1 LLDGAQLQVLNSV
14 QLQGVSLNSV
24 QLQGASIEF
33 AQLQAAALHG
43 AQLQGA
49 LLDGA
54 QLQGASLNSVQL
66 QGASLFRAQLQGALL
81 ESAQLQ
87 GASFVDVCVWR
98 ADARQAAWQDTRV
111 VRRETDPKEANVH
124 ECDWTVDSFAAL
136 KRLITVEVSE
146 GVEKFAAMAR
156 IERRLNPAKALEGE
170 KEMAEIWAARE
181 GMSPTPEAYAKTL
194 AGQ

>member
-1 LLDGAQLQVLNSV
+1 LG
-14 QLQGVSLNSV
+14 
-24 QLQGASIEF
+24 
-33 AQLQAAALHG
+33 
-43 AQLQGA
+43 
-49 LLDGA
+49 
-54 QLQGASLNSVQL
+54 
-66 QGASLFRAQLQGALL
+66 
-81 ESAQLQ
+81 
-87 GASFVDVCVWR
+87 

-194 AGQ
+194 AGQWRKLGCAAEGAPYVLQGLVRQLSDTWSSPFRDQSAEAKALAADFLYKDCAGAHGLSEADKAKLKKIAAPAAQKAPKP